1 MRELKLKREMKSR
14 EEKKRNIITRVEK
27 EMKEREKAGWW
38 DEECKKLK
46 IKVREELRRWK
57 KQGGK
62 ERRIRL

>member
-1 MRELKLKREMKSR
+1 MRELKLEREMKSR

-46 IKVREELRRWK
+46 IKVREELRR
-57 KQGGK
+57 
-62 ERRIRL
+62 